1 MISYIN
7 NSYFWTKLCSVIFLS
22 HTTTTAPPPEI
33 NSWKLSVLVVE
44 KKQCNPIKQLKRWT
58 KETRTTRN
66 DRFRDLLTPCAWVKT
81 GYVPQCQKPAQIKAG
96 CTVWPL
102 VEAFSYVS
110 VNSEITFFTRTV
122 HCMLYICIFHSWS
135 MISVQSQT
143 KYVNSVRNSKQVM
156 WHKQKWLGV
165 K

>member
-44 KKQCNPIKQLKRWT
+44 KIQCNPIKQLKRWT

-110 VNSEITFFTRTV
+110 VNSEITFLHVQFTVCCIYVYFT
-122 HCMLYICIFHSWS
+122 HDQWYQFNHKLNMLIA
-135 MISVQSQT
+135 
-143 KYVNSVRNSKQVM
+143 
-156 WHKQKWLGV
+156 LGILN

>member
-44 KKQCNPIKQLKRWT
+44 KNQCNPIKQLKRWT

-96 CTVWPL
+96 CSLTFGGSFFL
-102 VEAFSYVS
+102 RL
-110 VNSEITFFTRTV
+110 SEFRNYLFTRTV